1 MNEHNDNFDI
11 LVIEDSRTIALQ
23 LQIIL
28 ERQGLQAVV
37 TGNGFEALQ
46 LLQKRPFPIV
56 ITDWV
61 MPQMDGCQFC
71 RAIRRQSFDYYIY
84 IILQTTKDSK
94 EDIIAGLKA
103 GADDYIIK
111 PIDPAELL
119 ARLNTARRIISL
131 EQSLKKHNE
140 EIMLLSIT
148 DLMTNVFNR
157 RYLNKQLASSLNYA
171 FRYNHPLSIIM
182 YDIDHFKNINDQY
195 GHQAGDM
202 VLKRFADCLKKNL
215 RQDADWVARYGGEEF
230 IIVLPETTLDN
241 ALIVAERK
249 RQEISE
255 MVIESER
262 GLIKIT
268 ASFGAASVL
277 PSKEGKPIS
286 MECIVGEADRSLY
299 KAKAEGRNRGSG
311 SLLKS

>member
-1 MNEHNDNFDI
+1 MNEHNDNFEI
-11 LVIEDSRTIALQ
+11 LIIEDSRTVALQ

-28 ERQGLQAVV
+28 ERQGLQSVV
-37 TGNGFEALQ
+37 TGNGLEALQ
-46 LLQKRPFPIV
+46 LLQKRPFHIV

-61 MPQMDGCQFC
+61 MPNMDGCQFC
-71 RAIRRQSFDYYIY
+71 KAIRRQTFNYYIY
-84 IILQTTKDSK
+84 IILQTSKNSKD
-94 EDIIAGLKA
+94 DIVAGLKA

-111 PIDPAELL
+111 PINPAELL

-131 EQSLKKHNE
+131 EQSLKKRNE

-157 RYLNKQLASSLNYA
+157 GYLDKQLASALKYN

-182 YDIDHFKNINDQY
+182 YDIDHFKDVNDQY
-195 GHQAGDM
+195 GHQVGDM
-202 VLKRFADCLKKNL
+202 VLKRFADCLKQNL

-230 IIVLPETTLDN
+230 VVVLPETTLTN

-249 RQEISE
+249 RQRISE
-255 MVIESER
+255 MIIETER
-262 GLIKIT
+262 GQIKVT
-268 ASFGAASVL
+268 GSFGAACVL
-277 PSKEGKPIS
+277 PSKKGKQVS
-286 MECIVGEADRSLY
+286 METFIAGADRCLY

-311 SLLKS
+311 ILLES